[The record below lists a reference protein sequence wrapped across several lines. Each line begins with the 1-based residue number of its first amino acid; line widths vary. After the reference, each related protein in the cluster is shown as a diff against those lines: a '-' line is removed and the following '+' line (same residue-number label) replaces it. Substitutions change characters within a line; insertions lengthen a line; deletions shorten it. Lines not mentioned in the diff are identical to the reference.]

1 MSPIVYMPPVPPK
14 KHDCDLPVEGLWMV
28 DDIAPKYPAGTLW
41 ECDECGGIW
50 ELEHDYYRVRAQ
62 GNSRDS
68 RYDRIGLVWNR
79 LAEEDK
85 WGFR

>member
-14 KHDCDLPVEGLWMV
+14 KHACALPVEGLWKV

-50 ELEHDYYRVRAQ
+50 ELEHDYYKVRMH
-62 GNSRDS
+62 GNPRDS

-79 LAEEDK
+79 LDD
-85 WGFR
+85 

>member
-1 MSPIVYMPPVPPK
+1 MSPIVYVPPRP
-14 KHDCDLPVEGLWMV
+14 HDCVLPVEGLWMV
-28 DDIAPKYPAGTLW
+28 DEITPKYPAGTLW
-41 ECDECGGIW
+41 ECGDCGDRW
-50 ELEHDYYRVRAQ
+50 ELEHDYYRVRLQ

-79 LAEEDK
+79 LDEEDK

>member
-1 MSPIVYMPPVPPK
+1 MSPIVYMPPAPPK
-14 KHDCDLPVEGLWMV
+14 KHACALPVEGLWKV

-50 ELEHDYYRVRAQ
+50 ELEHDYYKVRMH
-62 GNSRDS
+62 GNPRDS

-79 LAEEDK
+79 IDD
-85 WGFR
+85 